1 MAALLAQL
9 VGHVQQHQRRQ
20 AQRDDAARQYQMAM
34 QVGGI
39 QNHDDRVRAWR
50 ARHLSGQDID
60 RYLFI
65 FGLGSQTVDA
75 GQIDERDLMA
85 FEVAH
90 VSGVVFDGDA
100 GEIADLLPQTG
111 EPVEQG
117 GLAGIGRAND
127 RHRAIRRAEGFIPGP
142 RYRMAA
148 HCRGA
153 HALVSKRRGSDQ
165 FHVDVA

>member
-1 MAALLAQL
+1 MTALLTQL
-9 VGHVQQHQRRQ
+9 VGHVQQHQRWQ

-50 ARHLSGQDID
+50 ARHLSAQDID

-65 FGLGSQTVDA
+65 FGLGSQTINA
-75 GQIDERDLMA
+75 GQIDQRHLMA

-90 VSGVVFDGDA
+90 VSGMVFDGDA
-100 GEIADLLPQTG
+100 GEIADFLTQTG
-111 EPVEQG
+111 EPVEEG
-117 GLAGIGRAND
+117 GLAGIGRADD

-142 RYRMAA
+142 RHRMAA
-148 HCRGA
+148 HGRGA
-153 HALVSKRRGSDQ
+153 HALVSEHGRPSQ
-165 FHVDVA
+165 LHVNVA